1 MSNQDWTSK
10 LQDQLA
16 GYQES
21 VSHDLWAGIEQ
32 SLAQKNIE
40 SVSTN
45 PQTIVS
51 ENSESIDLH
60 VGSEVQK
67 NARVLHDS
75 SEAKKNA
82 RIVYFKRW
90 SAAAAAVALLG
101 IGGSYVYLH
110 QEDVEK
116 GNLQLASL
124 SSPAVS
130 ADLQLAASQPAPSPV
145 VSADLQSAASQP
157 APSHVVSADLQS
169 AASQPAPSHVVSADL
184 QSAAS
189 HPAPSHAVSVDLQ
202 SAASQPAPSLVV
214 SADLRLAASQPAP
227 SLVVSADLQS
237 AASQK
242 KKGNVLEKESENEI
256 SLLAENPEPA
266 EPVSEDKATDKS
278 SDYKALTRST
288 DHHAAA
294 YASQSY
300 HFEKNEEVSGWSMQ
314 LYAENLTP
322 SLGGVNSDASG
333 GYNDFSYGTMAEP
346 MPGVIPDPTAG
357 GIYGE
362 EYLLAS
368 YKAIQRKQQVNAK
381 HHAPVSVGL
390 QVAFGIAPRLSLST
404 GLVYTRT
411 SSDFYPYAPSS
422 NYNVHQVLH
431 YVGLPVGLNYEFW
444 QSGGFHA
451 YVMAGAEAD
460 YNVKND
466 TEEEGVKKEN
476 AKRDRVQFSGKA
488 SLGAQY
494 DITPKVGLYIEP
506 GAKYYFDN
514 GSHVEN
520 TFKDKKLNFNLQFG
534 LRFNL

>member
-16 GYQES
+16 GYQEP

-32 SLAQKNIE
+32 SLAQNNIE
-40 SVSTN
+40 SVSSN
-45 PQTIVS
+45 PQTIA
-51 ENSESIDLH
+51 SESSESTDLH
-60 VGSEVQK
+60 VGT
-67 NARVLHDS
+67 
-75 SEAKKNA
+75 EAKKNA

-116 GNLQLASL
+116 GNLQLASHAV
-124 SSPAVS
+124 SPSHAVS
-130 ADLQLAASQPAPSPV
+130 ADLQSAASVSAAVSQSTPSHA

-157 APSHVVSADLQS
+157 VPSS
-169 AASQPAPSHVVSADL
+169 
-184 QSAAS
+184 
-189 HPAPSHAVSVDLQ
+189 
-202 SAASQPAPSLVV
+202 
-214 SADLRLAASQPAP
+214 
-227 SLVVSADLQS
+227 VVSADLQS

-242 KKGNVLEKESENEI
+242 KASDVLKKESENEI
-256 SLLAENPEPA
+256 SLLAE
-266 EPVSEDKATDKS
+266 KS
-278 SDYKALTRST
+278 DHKALTRST
-288 DHHAAA
+288 DYHAEA

-368 YKAIQRKQQVNAK
+368 YKAIQRSQQGNAK

-422 NYNVHQVLH
+422 SYNVHQVLH
-431 YVGLPVGLNYEFW
+431 YVGIPVGLNYEFW

>member
-1 MSNQDWTSK
+1 
-10 LQDQLA
+10 
-16 GYQES
+16 
-21 VSHDLWAGIEQ
+21 
-32 SLAQKNIE
+32 
-40 SVSTN
+40 
-45 PQTIVS
+45 
-51 ENSESIDLH
+51 
-60 VGSEVQK
+60 
-67 NARVLHDS
+67 
-75 SEAKKNA
+75 
-82 RIVYFKRW
+82 
-90 SAAAAAVALLG
+90 
-101 IGGSYVYLH
+101 
-110 QEDVEK
+110 
-116 GNLQLASL
+116 
-124 SSPAVS
+124 
-130 ADLQLAASQPAPSPV
+130 
-145 VSADLQSAASQP
+145 
-157 APSHVVSADLQS
+157 
-169 AASQPAPSHVVSADL
+169 
-184 QSAAS
+184 
-189 HPAPSHAVSVDLQ
+189 
-202 SAASQPAPSLVV
+202 
-214 SADLRLAASQPAP
+214 
-227 SLVVSADLQS
+227 
-237 AASQK
+237 
-242 KKGNVLEKESENEI
+242 
-256 SLLAENPEPA
+256 
-266 EPVSEDKATDKS
+266 
-278 SDYKALTRST
+278 
-288 DHHAAA
+288 
-294 YASQSY
+294 
-300 HFEKNEEVSGWSMQ
+300 MQ

-346 MPGVIPDPTAG
+346 MPGVIPDPAVG

-422 NYNVHQVLH
+422 SYNVHQVLH
-431 YVGLPVGLNYEFW
+431 YVGIPVGLNYEFW

-466 TEEEGVKKEN
+466 TDEAGVKKED

>member
-10 LQDQLA
+10 LQEQLA
-16 GYQES
+16 GYQEP

-32 SLAQKNIE
+32 SLAQNNIE
-40 SVSTN
+40 SVSSN
-45 PQTIVS
+45 PQTIA
-51 ENSESIDLH
+51 SESSESTDLH
-60 VGSEVQK
+60 VGT
-67 NARVLHDS
+67 
-75 SEAKKNA
+75 EAKKNA

-116 GNLQLASL
+116 GNLQLAVSQPAPSHVVSADL
-124 SSPAVS
+124 QSAASQSAPSHAVS
-130 ADLQLAASQPAPSPV
+130 ADLQSAASQPAPSHVVSADLQSAASQPVPSSV

-169 AASQPAPSHVVSADL
+169 AASQKK
-184 QSAAS
+184 AS
-189 HPAPSHAVSVDLQ
+189 D
-202 SAASQPAPSLVV
+202 
-214 SADLRLAASQPAP
+214 
-227 SLVVSADLQS
+227 
-237 AASQK
+237 
-242 KKGNVLEKESENEI
+242 VLKKESENEI
-256 SLLAENPEPA
+256 SLLAE
-266 EPVSEDKATDKS
+266 KS
-278 SDYKALTRST
+278 DHKALTRST
-288 DHHAAA
+288 DHHAEA

-368 YKAIQRKQQVNAK
+368 YKAIQRSQQGNAK

-422 NYNVHQVLH
+422 SYNVHQVLH
-431 YVGLPVGLNYEFW
+431 YVGIPVGLNYEFW

>member
-40 SVSTN
+40 SGSSN

-51 ENSESIDLH
+51 ESSESTDLH
-60 VGSEVQK
+60 VG
-67 NARVLHDS
+67 

-130 ADLQLAASQPAPSPV
+130 ADLQ
-145 VSADLQSAASQP
+145 
-157 APSHVVSADLQS
+157 
-169 AASQPAPSHVVSADL
+169 
-184 QSAAS
+184 
-189 HPAPSHAVSVDLQ
+189 

-214 SADLRLAASQPAP
+214 SADLQSAASQPAP

-242 KKGNVLEKESENEI
+242 KMGNVLGKESENEI
-256 SLLAENPEPA
+256 SLLAENSNPA
-266 EPVSEDKATDKS
+266 EPVSEDKATDS
-278 SDYKALTRST
+278 STDHKALTRST
-288 DHHAAA
+288 DNHAAA

-368 YKAIQRKQQVNAK
+368 YKAIQRNQQGNAK

-404 GLVYTRT
+404 GMVYTRT
-411 SSDFYPYAPSS
+411 SSDFYPYASSS

-431 YVGLPVGLNYEFW
+431 YVGIPVGLNYEFW

>member
-40 SVSTN
+40 SVSSN

-51 ENSESIDLH
+51 ESSESTDLH
-60 VGSEVQK
+60 VGTEAKK

-130 ADLQLAASQPAPSPV
+130 ADLQ
-145 VSADLQSAASQP
+145 
-157 APSHVVSADLQS
+157 
-169 AASQPAPSHVVSADL
+169 
-184 QSAAS
+184 
-189 HPAPSHAVSVDLQ
+189 
-202 SAASQPAPSLVV
+202 SAASQPAPSLDV
-214 SADLRLAASQPAP
+214 SAYLQSAASQPAP

-242 KKGNVLEKESENEI
+242 KTSDVLKEESENEI
-256 SLLAENPEPA
+256 SLLAE
-266 EPVSEDKATDKS
+266 KS
-278 SDYKALTRST
+278 DHKALTRST

-346 MPGVIPDPTAG
+346 LPGVIPDPTAG

-368 YKAIQRKQQVNAK
+368 YKAIQRNQQVNAK

-411 SSDFYPYAPSS
+411 SSDFYPYASS
-422 NYNVHQVLH
+422 SSYNVHQVLH
-431 YVGLPVGLNYEFW
+431 YVGIPVGLNYEFW

>member
-10 LQDQLA
+10 LQEQLA
-16 GYQES
+16 DYQES

-32 SLAQKNIE
+32 SLAQNNIE
-40 SVSTN
+40 SGSSN

-51 ENSESIDLH
+51 ESSESADLH
-60 VGSEVQK
+60 VGT
-67 NARVLHDS
+67 
-75 SEAKKNA
+75 EAKKNA

-130 ADLQLAASQPAPSPV
+130 ADSHI

-169 AASQPAPSHVVSADL
+169 AASQKK
-184 QSAAS
+184 AS
-189 HPAPSHAVSVDLQ
+189 D
-202 SAASQPAPSLVV
+202 
-214 SADLRLAASQPAP
+214 D
-227 SLVVSADLQS
+227 
-237 AASQK
+237 
-242 KKGNVLEKESENEI
+242 VLKEESENEI
-256 SLLAENPEPA
+256 SLLAE
-266 EPVSEDKATDKS
+266 KS
-278 SDYKALTRST
+278 DHKALTRST

-368 YKAIQRKQQVNAK
+368 YKAIQRNQQGNAK

-431 YVGLPVGLNYEFW
+431 YVGIPVGLNYEFW

-466 TEEEGVKKEN
+466 TEEEGVKKED
-476 AKRDRVQFSGKA
+476 AKRDRVQLSGKA

>member
-32 SLAQKNIE
+32 SLAQNDIE
-40 SVSTN
+40 SVSSN
-45 PQTIVS
+45 PQAIVS
-51 ENSESIDLH
+51 ESSESTDFH
-60 VGSEVQK
+60 VGSE
-67 NARVLHDS
+67 
-75 SEAKKNA
+75 AKKKA

-90 SAAAAAVALLG
+90 SAAAAAVVLLG

-110 QEDVEK
+110 QEEVEK

-124 SSPAVS
+124 SSRSVS
-130 ADLQLAASQPAPSPV
+130 ADLP
-145 VSADLQSAASQP
+145 SAAPHTVSSDL
-157 APSHVVSADLQS
+157 PS
-169 AASQPAPSHVVSADL
+169 
-184 QSAAS
+184 
-189 HPAPSHAVSVDLQ
+189 APSHAVSSDLPSAPSHAVSSDLPSAASHVVSSDLQ
-202 SAASQPAPSLVV
+202 SAAPHAVSSDLQSAPSHSV
-214 SADLRLAASQPAP
+214 SS
-227 SLVVSADLQS
+227 DLQS
-237 AASQK
+237 AAPQK
-242 KKGNVLEKESENEI
+242 KKGNVLEKESENKI
-256 SLLAENPEPA
+256 SLLADN
-266 EPVSEDKATDKS
+266 
-278 SDYKALTRST
+278 
-288 DHHAAA
+288 HAAA

-300 HFEKNEEVSGWSMQ
+300 HFDKNEEVSGWSMQ
-314 LYAENLTP
+314 LYAENLTS

-333 GYNDFSYGTMAEP
+333 SYRDYSYGTMAEP
-346 MPGVIPDPTAG
+346 MPGVIPVPTAG

-368 YKAIQRKQQVNAK
+368 CKAIQRNQQVNAK

-390 QVAFGIAPRLSLST
+390 QVAFGIAPRLTLST

-411 SSDFYPYAPSS
+411 SSDFYPYAPGSS
-422 NYNVHQVLH
+422 YNVHQVLH
-431 YVGLPVGLNYEFW
+431 YVGIPVGLNYEFW

-476 AKRDRVQFSGKA
+476 AKRDRVQLSGKA

>member
-51 ENSESIDLH
+51 ESSESTDLH
-60 VGSEVQK
+60 VG
-67 NARVLHDS
+67 

-116 GNLQLASL
+116 GNLQLASH
-124 SSPAVS
+124 AVS
-130 ADLQLAASQPAPSPV
+130 
-145 VSADLQSAASQP
+145 
-157 APSHVVSADLQS
+157 PSHVVSADLQS
-169 AASQPAPSHVVSADL
+169 AASSVAVRQSAPSHVVSSDL
-184 QSAAS
+184 QST
-189 HPAPSHAVSVDLQ
+189 
-202 SAASQPAPSLVV
+202 ASQSKMGNTLV
-214 SADLRLAASQPAP
+214 
-227 SLVVSADLQS
+227 
-237 AASQK
+237 
-242 KKGNVLEKESENEI
+242 EESENGI
-256 SLLAENPEPA
+256 SLLAENSDPA
-266 EPVSEDKATDKS
+266 EPVSEDKATDS
-278 SDYKALTRST
+278 STDHKTLPRSTDHKALTRST

-333 GYNDFSYGTMAEP
+333 SYRDYSHGTMAEP

-368 YKAIQRKQQVNAK
+368 YKAIQRNQQGNAK

-422 NYNVHQVLH
+422 SYNVHQVLH
-431 YVGLPVGLNYEFW
+431 YVGIPVGLNYEFW

>member
-16 GYQES
+16 DYQES

-45 PQTIVS
+45 PQTIAS
-51 ENSESIDLH
+51 ESSESIDLH
-60 VGSEVQK
+60 VG
-67 NARVLHDS
+67 

-130 ADLQLAASQPAPSPV
+130 ADLQSAASQPAPSHV
-145 VSADLQSAASQP
+145 V
-157 APSHVVSADLQS
+157 SHVVSADLQS

-189 HPAPSHAVSVDLQ
+189 Q
-202 SAASQPAPSLVV
+202 FASSP
-214 SADLRLAASQPAP
+214 
-227 SLVVSADLQS
+227 VVSADLQS

-242 KKGNVLEKESENEI
+242 KASDVLKKESENEI
-256 SLLAENPEPA
+256 SLLAE
-266 EPVSEDKATDKS
+266 KS
-278 SDYKALTRST
+278 DHKALTRST

-333 GYNDFSYGTMAEP
+333 SYRDYSHGTMAEP

-368 YKAIQRKQQVNAK
+368 YKAIQRNQQGNVK

-411 SSDFYPYAPSS
+411 SSDFYPYAPGSS
-422 NYNVHQVLH
+422 YNVHQVLH
-431 YVGLPVGLNYEFW
+431 YVGIPVGLNYEFW

>member
-51 ENSESIDLH
+51 ENSESIDFH

-130 ADLQLAASQPAPSPV
+130 ADLQSAASQPAPSPV
-145 VSADLQSAASQP
+145 VSSDLQSAASQP
-157 APSHVVSADLQS
+157 APS
-169 AASQPAPSHVVSADL
+169 P
-184 QSAAS
+184 
-189 HPAPSHAVSVDLQ
+189 
-202 SAASQPAPSLVV
+202 
-214 SADLRLAASQPAP
+214 
-227 SLVVSADLQS
+227 VVSADLQS

-256 SLLAENPEPA
+256 SLLAEDPEPA
-266 EPVSEDKATDKS
+266 EPVSGDKATDKS
-278 SDYKALTRST
+278 SDYKALTRSA

-411 SSDFYPYAPSS
+411 SSDFYPYAPGSS
-422 NYNVHQVLH
+422 YNVHQVLH
-431 YVGLPVGLNYEFW
+431 YVGIPVGLNYEFW

>member
-32 SLAQKNIE
+32 SLAQNNIE
-40 SVSTN
+40 SGSSN
-45 PQTIVS
+45 LQKIA
-51 ENSESIDLH
+51 SESSESAELH
-60 VGSEVQK
+60 VGSET
-67 NARVLHDS
+67 
-75 SEAKKNA
+75 KKNA

-116 GNLQLASL
+116 GNLQLASHAV
-124 SSPAVS
+124 SPSHAVS
-130 ADLQLAASQPAPSPV
+130 A
-145 VSADLQSAASQP
+145 
-157 APSHVVSADLQS
+157 SHVVSADLQS
-169 AASQPAPSHVVSADL
+169 AASSVAVRQSAPSHVVSADL
-184 QSAAS
+184 QST
-189 HPAPSHAVSVDLQ
+189 
-202 SAASQPAPSLVV
+202 ASQS
-214 SADLRLAASQPAP
+214 
-227 SLVVSADLQS
+227 
-237 AASQK
+237 K
-242 KKGNVLEKESENEI
+242 MGNVLVEESENEI
-256 SLLAENPEPA
+256 SLLAENSDPA
-266 EPVSEDKATDKS
+266 EPVSEDKATDS
-278 SDYKALTRST
+278 STDHKTLTRST
-288 DHHAAA
+288 DHKVLTRSTDNHAAA

-333 GYNDFSYGTMAEP
+333 SYRDYSHGTMAEP

-368 YKAIQRKQQVNAK
+368 YKAIQRNQQGNAK
-381 HHAPVSVGL
+381 HHAPVSVGV

-422 NYNVHQVLH
+422 SYNVHQVLH
-431 YVGLPVGLNYEFW
+431 YVGIPVGLNYEFW

>member
-45 PQTIVS
+45 PQTIA
-51 ENSESIDLH
+51 SESSESTDLH
-60 VGSEVQK
+60 VG
-67 NARVLHDS
+67 

-90 SAAAAAVALLG
+90 SAVAAAVALLG

-130 ADLQLAASQPAPSPV
+130 ADLQ
-145 VSADLQSAASQP
+145 SAASQP

-169 AASQPAPSHVVSADL
+169 AASQSA
-184 QSAAS
+184 SS
-189 HPAPSHAVSVDLQ
+189 P
-202 SAASQPAPSLVV
+202 
-214 SADLRLAASQPAP
+214 
-227 SLVVSADLQS
+227 VVSADLQS

-242 KKGNVLEKESENEI
+242 KTSDDVLKEESENEI
-256 SLLAENPEPA
+256 SLLAE
-266 EPVSEDKATDKS
+266 K

-411 SSDFYPYAPSS
+411 SSDFYPYASS
-422 NYNVHQVLH
+422 SSYNVHQVLH
-431 YVGLPVGLNYEFW
+431 YVGIPVGLNYEFW

-466 TEEEGVKKEN
+466 TEEEGVKKED

>member
-32 SLAQKNIE
+32 SLAQNDIE
-40 SVSTN
+40 SVSSN
-45 PQTIVS
+45 PQAIVS
-51 ENSESIDLH
+51 ESSESSDFH
-60 VGSEVQK
+60 VGSESSDFHVG
-67 NARVLHDS
+67 
-75 SEAKKNA
+75 SEAKKKA

-110 QEDVEK
+110 QEEVEK

-124 SSPAVS
+124 SSRSVS
-130 ADLQLAASQPAPSPV
+130 SDLP
-145 VSADLQSAASQP
+145 SAAPHTVSSDL
-157 APSHVVSADLQS
+157 PS
-169 AASQPAPSHVVSADL
+169 
-184 QSAAS
+184 
-189 HPAPSHAVSVDLQ
+189 APSHAVSSDLPSAASHVVSSDLQPAAPHAVSSDLPSAPSHAVSSDLQSAPSHSVSSDLQ
-202 SAASQPAPSLVV
+202 SAAP
-214 SADLRLAASQPAP
+214 
-227 SLVVSADLQS
+227 
-237 AASQK
+237 QK
-242 KKGNVLEKESENEI
+242 KKGNVLEKESENKI
-256 SLLAENPEPA
+256 SLLADN
-266 EPVSEDKATDKS
+266 
-278 SDYKALTRST
+278 
-288 DHHAAA
+288 HAAA

-300 HFEKNEEVSGWSMQ
+300 HFDKNEEVSGWSMQ
-314 LYAENLTP
+314 LYAENLTS

-333 GYNDFSYGTMAEP
+333 SYRDYSYGTMAEP

-368 YKAIQRKQQVNAK
+368 CKAIQRNQQVNAK

-390 QVAFGIAPRLSLST
+390 QVAFGIAPRLTLST

-411 SSDFYPYAPSS
+411 SSDFYPYAPGSS
-422 NYNVHQVLH
+422 YNVHQVLH
-431 YVGLPVGLNYEFW
+431 YVGIPVGLNYEFW

-476 AKRDRVQFSGKA
+476 AKRDRVQLSGKA

>member
-16 GYQES
+16 DYQES

-32 SLAQKNIE
+32 SLAH
-40 SVSTN
+40 
-45 PQTIVS
+45 S
-51 ENSESIDLH
+51 ET
-60 VGSEVQK
+60 G
-67 NARVLHDS
+67 
-75 SEAKKNA
+75 KKA

-130 ADLQLAASQPAPSPV
+130 ADM
-145 VSADLQSAASQP
+145 QSAASQP

-189 HPAPSHAVSVDLQ
+189 
-202 SAASQPAPSLVV
+202 
-214 SADLRLAASQPAP
+214 
-227 SLVVSADLQS
+227 
-237 AASQK
+237 QK
-242 KKGNVLEKESENEI
+242 KASDVLKEESENEI
-256 SLLAENPEPA
+256 SLLAE
-266 EPVSEDKATDKS
+266 KS
-278 SDYKALTRST
+278 DHKSLTRST
-288 DHHAAA
+288 DNHAAA

-333 GYNDFSYGTMAEP
+333 SYRDYNHGTMAEP

-368 YKAIQRKQQVNAK
+368 YKAIQRNQQGNAK

-411 SSDFYPYAPSS
+411 SSDFYPYAPGSS
-422 NYNVHQVLH
+422 YNVHQVLH
-431 YVGLPVGLNYEFW
+431 YVGIPVGLNYEFW

-466 TEEEGVKKEN
+466 TEEEGIKKEN
-476 AKRDRVQFSGKA
+476 AKRDRVQISGKA

>member
-10 LQDQLA
+10 LQEQLA
-16 GYQES
+16 GYQEP

-32 SLAQKNIE
+32 SLAQNNIE
-40 SVSTN
+40 SVSSN
-45 PQTIVS
+45 PQTIA
-51 ENSESIDLH
+51 SESSESTDLH
-60 VGSEVQK
+60 VGT
-67 NARVLHDS
+67 
-75 SEAKKNA
+75 EAKKNA

-116 GNLQLASL
+116 GNLQLA
-124 SSPAVS
+124 V
-130 ADLQLAASQPAPSPV
+130 
-145 VSADLQSAASQP
+145 SQP

-169 AASQPAPSHVVSADL
+169 AASQSAPSHAVSADLQSAASQSAPSHVVSADL

-189 HPAPSHAVSVDLQ
+189 QPVPSS
-202 SAASQPAPSLVV
+202 
-214 SADLRLAASQPAP
+214 
-227 SLVVSADLQS
+227 VVSADLQS

-242 KKGNVLEKESENEI
+242 KVSDVLKKESENEI
-256 SLLAENPEPA
+256 SLLAE
-266 EPVSEDKATDKS
+266 KS
-278 SDYKALTRST
+278 DHKALTRST
-288 DHHAAA
+288 DHHAEA

-368 YKAIQRKQQVNAK
+368 YKAIQRSQQGNAK

-422 NYNVHQVLH
+422 SYNVHQVLH
-431 YVGLPVGLNYEFW
+431 YVGIPVGLNYEFW

>member
-32 SLAQKNIE
+32 SLAQNNIE
-40 SVSTN
+40 SVSSN

-51 ENSESIDLH
+51 ESSESTDLH
-60 VGSEVQK
+60 VG
-67 NARVLHDS
+67 

-130 ADLQLAASQPAPSPV
+130 ADSHI

-169 AASQPAPSHVVSADL
+169 AASQPAPSHVVSAN
-184 QSAAS
+184 
-189 HPAPSHAVSVDLQ
+189 LQ
-202 SAASQPAPSLVV
+202 SAASQSAPSRIV
-214 SADLRLAASQPAP
+214 SADLQSTASQPAP
-227 SLVVSADLQS
+227 SHVVSADLQS

-242 KKGNVLEKESENEI
+242 KASDVLKEESENEI
-256 SLLAENPEPA
+256 SLLAE
-266 EPVSEDKATDKS
+266 KS
-278 SDYKALTRST
+278 DHKSLTRST

-368 YKAIQRKQQVNAK
+368 YKAIQRNQQGNAK

-431 YVGLPVGLNYEFW
+431 YVGIPVGLNYEFW

>member
-40 SVSTN
+40 SVSSN

-51 ENSESIDLH
+51 ESSESADLH
-60 VGSEVQK
+60 VGSEAKK

-116 GNLQLASL
+116 GNLQLA
-124 SSPAVS
+124 
-130 ADLQLAASQPAPSPV
+130 ASQPAPF
-145 VSADLQSAASQP
+145 
-157 APSHVVSADLQS
+157 HVVSADLQS

-184 QSAAS
+184 Q
-189 HPAPSHAVSVDLQ
+189 
-202 SAASQPAPSLVV
+202 
-214 SADLRLAASQPAP
+214 LAASQSAP
-227 SLVVSADLQS
+227 SPVVSADLQS

-242 KKGNVLEKESENEI
+242 KTSDDVLKEKSENEI
-256 SLLAENPEPA
+256 SLLVE
-266 EPVSEDKATDKS
+266 KS
-278 SDYKALTRST
+278 DHKALTRST

-346 MPGVIPDPTAG
+346 LPGVIPDPTAG

-368 YKAIQRKQQVNAK
+368 YKAIQRNQQGNAK

-411 SSDFYPYAPSS
+411 SSDFYPYASS
-422 NYNVHQVLH
+422 SSYNVHQVLH
-431 YVGLPVGLNYEFW
+431 YVGIPVGLNYEFW

-494 DITPKVGLYIEP
+494 DITPNVGLYIEP
-506 GAKYYFDN
+506 GAKYYIDN
-514 GSHVEN
+514 GSEIEN
-520 TFKDKKLNFNLQFG
+520 TFKDKKLNFNFQFG

>member
-10 LQDQLA
+10 LQEQLA
-16 GYQES
+16 GYQEP

-32 SLAQKNIE
+32 SLAQNNIE
-40 SVSTN
+40 SVSSN
-45 PQTIVS
+45 PQTIA
-51 ENSESIDLH
+51 SESSESTDLH
-60 VGSEVQK
+60 VGT
-67 NARVLHDS
+67 
-75 SEAKKNA
+75 EAKKNA

-116 GNLQLASL
+116 GNLQLAVSQ
-124 SSPAVS
+124 PAPSHVVS
-130 ADLQLAASQPAPSPV
+130 ADLQSAASVSAAVSQSAPSHA

-169 AASQPAPSHVVSADL
+169 AASQSAPSHAVSADL

-189 HPAPSHAVSVDLQ
+189 QPVPSS
-202 SAASQPAPSLVV
+202 
-214 SADLRLAASQPAP
+214 
-227 SLVVSADLQS
+227 VVSADLQS

-242 KKGNVLEKESENEI
+242 KASDVLKKESENEI
-256 SLLAENPEPA
+256 SLLAE
-266 EPVSEDKATDKS
+266 KS
-278 SDYKALTRST
+278 DHKALTRST
-288 DHHAAA
+288 DHHAEA

-368 YKAIQRKQQVNAK
+368 YKAIQRSQQGNAK

-422 NYNVHQVLH
+422 SYNVHQVLH
-431 YVGLPVGLNYEFW
+431 YVGIPVGLNYEFW

>member
-32 SLAQKNIE
+32 SLAQNDIE
-40 SVSTN
+40 SVSSN
-45 PQTIVS
+45 PQAIVS
-51 ENSESIDLH
+51 ESSESSDFH
-60 VGSEVQK
+60 VGSE
-67 NARVLHDS
+67 
-75 SEAKKNA
+75 AKKKA

-101 IGGSYVYLH
+101 IGGSYIYLH
-110 QEDVEK
+110 QEEVEK

-124 SSPAVS
+124 SSRSVS
-130 ADLQLAASQPAPSPV
+130 ADLPSAASHVVSSDLQSAAPHAVSSDLQSAPSHS
-145 VSADLQSAASQP
+145 VSADLQSAAP
-157 APSHVVSADLQS
+157 
-169 AASQPAPSHVVSADL
+169 
-184 QSAAS
+184 
-189 HPAPSHAVSVDLQ
+189 
-202 SAASQPAPSLVV
+202 
-214 SADLRLAASQPAP
+214 
-227 SLVVSADLQS
+227 
-237 AASQK
+237 QK
-242 KKGNVLEKESENEI
+242 KKGNVLEKESENKI
-256 SLLAENPEPA
+256 SLLADN
-266 EPVSEDKATDKS
+266 
-278 SDYKALTRST
+278 
-288 DHHAAA
+288 HAAA

-300 HFEKNEEVSGWSMQ
+300 HFDKNEEASGWSMQ
-314 LYAENLTP
+314 LYAENLTS

-333 GYNDFSYGTMAEP
+333 SYRDYSYGTMAEP

-368 YKAIQRKQQVNAK
+368 CKAIQRNQQVNAK

-390 QVAFGIAPRLSLST
+390 QVAFGIAPRLTLST

-411 SSDFYPYAPSS
+411 SSDFYPYAPGSS
-422 NYNVHQVLH
+422 YNVHQVLH
-431 YVGLPVGLNYEFW
+431 YVGIPVGLNYEFW

-476 AKRDRVQFSGKA
+476 AKRDRVQLSGKA

>member
-32 SLAQKNIE
+32 SLAQNNIE
-40 SVSTN
+40 SVSSN
-45 PQTIVS
+45 PQTIA
-51 ENSESIDLH
+51 SESSESTDLH
-60 VGSEVQK
+60 VG
-67 NARVLHDS
+67 

-116 GNLQLASL
+116 GNLQMASL

-130 ADLQLAASQPAPSPV
+130 ADLQSAASQSAPSHA
-145 VSADLQSAASQP
+145 VSADLQSAASQ
-157 APSHVVSADLQS
+157 SKMGNT
-169 AASQPAPSHVVSADL
+169 
-184 QSAAS
+184 
-189 HPAPSHAVSVDLQ
+189 
-202 SAASQPAPSLVV
+202 LV
-214 SADLRLAASQPAP
+214 
-227 SLVVSADLQS
+227 
-237 AASQK
+237 
-242 KKGNVLEKESENEI
+242 EESENEI
-256 SLLAENPEPA
+256 SLLAENSDPA
-266 EPVSEDKATDKS
+266 EPVSEDKSTDSSTDHKTLTRS
-278 SDYKALTRST
+278 SDHKVLTRST
-288 DHHAAA
+288 DNHAAA

-333 GYNDFSYGTMAEP
+333 SYRDYSHGTMAEP

-368 YKAIQRKQQVNAK
+368 YKAIQRNQQGNAK

-431 YVGLPVGLNYEFW
+431 YVGIPVGLNYEFW

-466 TEEEGVKKEN
+466 TEEEGVKKED

>member
-10 LQDQLA
+10 LQDQLV

-40 SVSTN
+40 SVSSN

-51 ENSESIDLH
+51 ESSEAADLH
-60 VGSEVQK
+60 VGSEVKK

-116 GNLQLASL
+116 GNLQLA
-124 SSPAVS
+124 
-130 ADLQLAASQPAPSPV
+130 ASQSAPSHA

-169 AASQPAPSHVVSADL
+169 AASQPAS
-184 QSAAS
+184 
-189 HPAPSHAVSVDLQ
+189 SHAVSSDLQ
-202 SAASQPAPSLVV
+202 ST
-214 SADLRLAASQPAP
+214 ASQPAP

-242 KKGNVLEKESENEI
+242 KMGNVLEKESENEI
-256 SLLAENPEPA
+256 SLLAENSDPA

-278 SDYKALTRST
+278 SDYKALTRSA
-288 DHHAAA
+288 DNHAAA

-411 SSDFYPYAPSS
+411 SSDFYPYAPGSS
-422 NYNVHQVLH
+422 YNVHQVLH
-431 YVGLPVGLNYEFW
+431 YVGIPVGLNYEFW

>member
-32 SLAQKNIE
+32 SLAQNNIE
-40 SVSTN
+40 SVSSN
-45 PQTIVS
+45 PQTVA
-51 ENSESIDLH
+51 SESSESADLH
-60 VGSEVQK
+60 VG
-67 NARVLHDS
+67 

-116 GNLQLASL
+116 DNLQLASL

-130 ADLQLAASQPAPSPV
+130 ADLQST
-145 VSADLQSAASQP
+145 ASQP

-169 AASQPAPSHVVSADL
+169 AASASVAMNQGTPSHVVSADLQSAASQSAPSYVVSADLQSAASQSAPSHVVSADL

-189 HPAPSHAVSVDLQ
+189 
-202 SAASQPAPSLVV
+202 
-214 SADLRLAASQPAP
+214 
-227 SLVVSADLQS
+227 
-237 AASQK
+237 QK
-242 KKGNVLEKESENEI
+242 KTSDDVLKEESENEI
-256 SLLAENPEPA
+256 SLLAE
-266 EPVSEDKATDKS
+266 KS
-278 SDYKALTRST
+278 DHKALTRST

-368 YKAIQRKQQVNAK
+368 YKAIQRNQQGNAK

-411 SSDFYPYAPSS
+411 SSDFYPYAPGSS
-422 NYNVHQVLH
+422 YNVHQVLH
-431 YVGLPVGLNYEFW
+431 YVGIPVGLNYEFW

>member
-32 SLAQKNIE
+32 SLAQNHIE

-45 PQTIVS
+45 PQTIA
-51 ENSESIDLH
+51 SESSESADSN
-60 VGSEVQK
+60 VGSEAKK

-130 ADLQLAASQPAPSPV
+130 AG
-145 VSADLQSAASQP
+145 LQSAASQP
-157 APSHVVSADLQS
+157 APSHVVSA
-169 AASQPAPSHVVSADL
+169 PSHVVSADL

-189 HPAPSHAVSVDLQ
+189 
-202 SAASQPAPSLVV
+202 
-214 SADLRLAASQPAP
+214 
-227 SLVVSADLQS
+227 
-237 AASQK
+237 QK
-242 KKGNVLEKESENEI
+242 KMGNVLVEESENEI
-256 SLLAENPEPA
+256 SLLAEDPEPA

-278 SDYKALTRST
+278 SDYKALTRSA

-368 YKAIQRKQQVNAK
+368 YKAIQRKQQGNAK

-411 SSDFYPYAPSS
+411 SSDFYPYASS
-422 NYNVHQVLH
+422 SSYNVHQVLH
-431 YVGLPVGLNYEFW
+431 YVGIPVGLNYEFW

>member
-32 SLAQKNIE
+32 SLAQNNIE
-40 SVSTN
+40 SGSSN
-45 PQTIVS
+45 PQTIA
-51 ENSESIDLH
+51 SESSESTDLH
-60 VGSEVQK
+60 VGSEAKK
-67 NARVLHDS
+67 NARGLHDS

-110 QEDVEK
+110 QEDVER
-116 GNLQLASL
+116 GNLQ
-124 SSPAVS
+124 
-130 ADLQLAASQPAPSPV
+130 
-145 VSADLQSAASQP
+145 
-157 APSHVVSADLQS
+157 
-169 AASQPAPSHVVSADL
+169 
-184 QSAAS
+184 
-189 HPAPSHAVSVDLQ
+189 
-202 SAASQPAPSLVV
+202 
-214 SADLRLAASQPAP
+214 LAASQPAP

-237 AASQK
+237 AASQSAPSHVVSSDLQSAASQSAPSHVVSSDLQSAASQSAPSLVVSADLQSAASQK
-242 KKGNVLEKESENEI
+242 KTSDDVLKEKSENEI
-256 SLLAENPEPA
+256 SLLAE
-266 EPVSEDKATDKS
+266 K

-368 YKAIQRKQQVNAK
+368 YKAIQRNQQGNAK

-411 SSDFYPYAPSS
+411 SSDFYPYASS
-422 NYNVHQVLH
+422 SSYNVHQVLH
-431 YVGLPVGLNYEFW
+431 YVGIPVGLNYEFW

-451 YVMAGAEAD
+451 YMMAGAEAD

>member
-51 ENSESIDLH
+51 ENSESIDFH

-110 QEDVEK
+110 QEDVER

-130 ADLQLAASQPAPSPV
+130 A
-145 VSADLQSAASQP
+145 
-157 APSHVVSADLQS
+157 
-169 AASQPAPSHVVSADL
+169 
-184 QSAAS
+184 
-189 HPAPSHAVSVDLQ
+189 DLQ

-214 SADLRLAASQPAP
+214 SADLQSTASQSAP
-227 SLVVSADLQS
+227 SHAVSADLQS

-256 SLLAENPEPA
+256 SLLAEDPEPA

-278 SDYKALTRST
+278 SDYKALTRSA

-333 GYNDFSYGTMAEP
+333 GYNDYSHGTMAEP

-411 SSDFYPYAPSS
+411 SSDFYPYAPGSS
-422 NYNVHQVLH
+422 YNVHQVLH
-431 YVGLPVGLNYEFW
+431 YVGIPVGLNYEFW

>member
-32 SLAQKNIE
+32 SLAQNNIE
-40 SVSTN
+40 SVSSN
-45 PQTIVS
+45 PQTIA
-51 ENSESIDLH
+51 SESSESADLH
-60 VGSEVQK
+60 VGSEAK
-67 NARVLHDS
+67 KDARVLHVG

-116 GNLQLASL
+116 GNLQLASHAV
-124 SSPAVS
+124 SPSHAVS
-130 ADLQLAASQPAPSPV
+130 A
-145 VSADLQSAASQP
+145 
-157 APSHVVSADLQS
+157 SHVVSADLQS
-169 AASQPAPSHVVSADL
+169 AASSVAVR
-184 QSAAS
+184 QS
-189 HPAPSHAVSVDLQ
+189 APSHA
-202 SAASQPAPSLVV
+202 
-214 SADLRLAASQPAP
+214 
-227 SLVVSADLQS
+227 VSADLQS
-237 AASQK
+237 AASQSK
-242 KKGNVLEKESENEI
+242 MGNTLVEESENEI

-266 EPVSEDKATDKS
+266 KPVSEDKATDKS

-368 YKAIQRKQQVNAK
+368 YKAIQRNQQVNAK

-404 GLVYTRT
+404 GMVYTRT
-411 SSDFYPYAPSS
+411 SSDFYPYAPGSS
-422 NYNVHQVLH
+422 YNVHQVLH
-431 YVGLPVGLNYEFW
+431 YVGIPVGLNYEFW

>member
-10 LQDQLA
+10 LQEQLA
-16 GYQES
+16 GYQEP

-32 SLAQKNIE
+32 SLAQNNIE
-40 SVSTN
+40 SVSSN
-45 PQTIVS
+45 PQTIA
-51 ENSESIDLH
+51 SESSESTDLH
-60 VGSEVQK
+60 VGT
-67 NARVLHDS
+67 
-75 SEAKKNA
+75 EAKKNA

-116 GNLQLASL
+116 GNLQLASHAV
-124 SSPAVS
+124 SPSHAVS
-130 ADLQLAASQPAPSPV
+130 ADLQSAASVSAAVSQSAPSHA

-157 APSHVVSADLQS
+157 APSHA
-169 AASQPAPSHVVSADL
+169 
-184 QSAAS
+184 
-189 HPAPSHAVSVDLQ
+189 
-202 SAASQPAPSLVV
+202 
-214 SADLRLAASQPAP
+214 
-227 SLVVSADLQS
+227 VSADLQS

-242 KKGNVLEKESENEI
+242 KASDVLKKESENEI
-256 SLLAENPEPA
+256 SLLAE
-266 EPVSEDKATDKS
+266 KS
-278 SDYKALTRST
+278 DHKALTRST
-288 DHHAAA
+288 DHHAEA

-368 YKAIQRKQQVNAK
+368 YKAIQRSQQGNAK

-422 NYNVHQVLH
+422 SYNVHQVLH
-431 YVGLPVGLNYEFW
+431 YVGIPVGLNYEFW